1 MILPPNAGPRKEPRT
16 NRRIG
21 ASPRSNPRPTVK
33 PPIPEP
39 PPEDTPLPIDV
50 LPPEVA
56 ALLETL
62 PPDQRL
68 PPELLAPF
76 VLQRTPLANAYLTAW
91 SYMLNSRF
99 LDELYDRY
107 RGRSYEQILTFA
119 QFVELTRDALVLHK
133 GSGRASLE
141 QADEQ
146 GRLPI
151 CHGAFYG
158 KLGRV
163 PMGLSLGFME
173 ECTERL
179 RALRPKGVWA
189 EPLPAALAG
198 MTVTIADGKQI
209 KKVAK
214 RLLPLRT
221 KPGSIIGGKILAI
234 YVPAEGL
241 VVAMAADPDGE
252 ANDVRLMPEAI
263 RRASA
268 RIQGVKLWVADR
280 QFCDL
285 NLPAV
290 LTDQGDHFL
299 FRRTKKMTFT
309 ADPSRPQRQ
318 AVDSQGRTVIE
329 QWGWIGAEREKR
341 RRYVRQI
348 HLVRPGQDDV
358 YLVTDLLDENAYPA
372 DDLLLVYLKRWEI
385 ERVFQKIT
393 EVFSLQQLIGCTP
406 EATIF
411 QASFCMVLYN
421 LLQLM
426 CAFMAASQ
434 EALVAE
440 AVSIEKL
447 FGDLHRQL
455 TTLVVLF
462 PSVMIVGWYTA
473 VWSPEEVG
481 RRLQVLIGASWTP
494 RYRKAVNKKP
504 RPKVTKAK
512 CSGAHTSVHKVLT
525 LERKK
530 HESARGDP
538 NTKS

>member
-1 MILPPNAGPRKEPRT
+1 M
-16 NRRIG
+16 
-21 ASPRSNPRPTVK
+21 
-33 PPIPEP
+33 
-39 PPEDTPLPIDV
+39 PIDV

-56 ALLETL
+56 ALLAAL
-62 PPDQRL
+62 PPDQEL
-68 PPELLAPF
+68 PLKVLAPF
-76 VLQRTPLANAYLTAW
+76 VLQRVPLANACLTAW
-91 SYMLNSRF
+91 SYMLNSDF
-99 LDELYDRY
+99 LDDLYDRH
-107 RGRSYEQILTFA
+107 RGRSYEDILTFPN
-119 QFVELTRDALVLHK
+119 FVELARDALVLYK

-141 QADEQ
+141 RADEQ
-146 GRLPI
+146 EQLPT

-158 KLGRV
+158 KLARI
-163 PMGLSLGFME
+163 PIGLSLGFME

-179 RALRPKGVWA
+179 RALRPTGVWA
-189 EPLPAALAG
+189 EPLPASLAG
-198 MTVTIADGKQI
+198 MTVTIVDGKQI
-209 KKVAK
+209 KNVAK

-221 KPGSIIGGKILAI
+221 KPGSIIGGKILGI

-241 VVAMAADPDGE
+241 VVAMSADPDGE

-263 RRASA
+263 RRANA
-268 RIQGVKLWVADR
+268 RIKGVKLWVADR

-285 NLPAV
+285 NLPTV

-299 FRRTKKMTFT
+299 FRRTMKMGFA
-309 ADPSRPQRQ
+309 ADPSRPQKQ

-329 QWGWIGAEREKR
+329 QWGWIGAEKEKR

-358 YLVTDLLDENAYPA
+358 YLITDLLDGKAYPA

-393 EVFSLQQLIGCTP
+393 EVFSLQQLIGCSP

-434 EALVAE
+434 KDLVAE

-447 FGDLHRQL
+447 FEDVQRQL

-462 PSVMIVGWYTA
+462 PSATIAGWYTA
-473 VWSPEEVG
+473 VWTPEEVS
-481 RRLQVLIGASWTP
+481 RRLQVLMGASWTP

-512 CSGAHTSVHKVLT
+512 SSGAHTSVHKVLHA
-525 LERKK
+525 ERKTQQP
-530 HESARGDP
+530 ARGDP
-538 NTKS
+538 KAKS

>member
-1 MILPPNAGPRKEPRT
+1 VAINA
-16 NRRIG
+16 
-21 ASPRSNPRPTVK
+21 
-33 PPIPEP
+33 
-39 PPEDTPLPIDV
+39 

-56 ALLETL
+56 DLLAAL
-62 PPDQRL
+62 PPDHEL
-68 PPELLAPF
+68 PLEVLAPF
-76 VLQRTPLANAYLTAW
+76 VLQRVPLANACLTAW
-91 SYMLNSRF
+91 SYMLDSDF
-99 LDELYDRY
+99 LDNLYDRH
-107 RGRSYEQILTFA
+107 RGRSYEDILTFPN
-119 QFVELTRDALVLHK
+119 FVELVRDALVLHK

-141 QADEQ
+141 RADEQ
-146 GRLPI
+146 EQLPT
-151 CHGAFYG
+151 CRGAFYG
-158 KLGRV
+158 KLSRI
-163 PMGLSLGFME
+163 PIGLSLGFME

-179 RALRPKGVWA
+179 RTLRPTGVWA
-189 EPLPAALAG
+189 EPLPASLAG
-198 MTVTIADGKQI
+198 MTVTIVDGKQI
-209 KKVAK
+209 KNVAK

-221 KPGSIIGGKILAI
+221 KPGSIIGGKILGI
-234 YVPAEGL
+234 YIPAEAL

-263 RRASA
+263 RRANA
-268 RIQGVKLWVADR
+268 RIKGVKLWVADR

-285 NLPAV
+285 NLPTV
-290 LTDQGDHFL
+290 LTNQGDHFL
-299 FRRTKKMTFT
+299 FRRTMKMIFT
-309 ADPSRPQRQ
+309 ADPGRPQRQ

-329 QWGWIGAEREKR
+329 QWGWIGAAKEKR

-358 YLVTDLLDENAYPA
+358 YLVTDLLDEKAYPA

-393 EVFSLQQLIGCTP
+393 EVFSLQQLIGCSP

-434 EALVAE
+434 KDLVAE

-447 FGDLHRQL
+447 FEDVHRQL

-462 PSVMIVGWYTA
+462 PSAMIAGWYTA
-473 VWSPEEVG
+473 EWIPEDVS
-481 RRLQVLIGASWTP
+481 RRLQVLMGASWTP
-494 RYRKAVNKKP
+494 RYRKAINKKP

-512 CSGAHTSVHKVLT
+512 CSGAHTSVHKVLQA
-525 LERKK
+525 ERKK
-530 HESARGDP
+530 PRPTQGDP
-538 NTKS
+538 

>member
-1 MILPPNAGPRKEPRT
+1 MILPPSSGTPKKLPT

-21 ASPRSNPRPTVK
+21 AGPRSNPRPGVK

-39 PPEDTPLPIDV
+39 PPRDAPLPINA

-56 ALLETL
+56 AVLAAL
-62 PPDQRL
+62 PPDQDL
-68 PPELLAPF
+68 PLEILAPF
-76 VLQRTPLANAYLTAW
+76 VLQRVPLANACLTAW
-91 SYMLNSRF
+91 SYMLNADF
-99 LDELYDRY
+99 LDQLYERY
-107 RGRSYEQILTFA
+107 RGRSYEDILTFPN
-119 QFVELTRDALVLHK
+119 FVELIRDALVLYE

-141 QADEQ
+141 RADEQ
-146 GRLPI
+146 GQLPT
-151 CHGAFYG
+151 CQGAFYG
-158 KLGRV
+158 KLSRV
-163 PMGLSLGFME
+163 PIGLSLSFME

-179 RALRPKGVWA
+179 RVLRPTGVWA
-189 EPLPAALAG
+189 EPLPASLAG
-198 MTVTIADGKQI
+198 MAVTITDGKQI
-209 KKVAK
+209 KNVAK

-221 KPGSIIGGKILAI
+221 KPGSIIGGKILGI
-234 YVPAEGL
+234 YLPAEGL
-241 VVAMAADPDGE
+241 VVAIAADPDGE

-263 RRASA
+263 RRATA
-268 RIQGVKLWVADR
+268 RIKGVKLWVADR

-285 NLPAV
+285 NLPTI
-290 LTDQGDHFL
+290 LTNQGDHFL
-299 FRRTKKMTFT
+299 FRRTKKLSFA

-329 QWGWIGAEREKR
+329 QWGWIGAEKEKR

-358 YLVTDLLDENAYPA
+358 YLVTDLLDEKAYPA
-372 DDLLLVYLKRWEI
+372 EDLLLVYLKRWEI

-393 EVFSLQQLIGCTP
+393 EVFSLQQLIGSSP

-434 EALVAE
+434 KDLVAE

-447 FGDLHRQL
+447 FEDVQRQL

-462 PSVMIVGWYTA
+462 PSAMIAGWYTA
-473 VWSPEEVG
+473 VWTPEEVS
-481 RRLQVLIGASWTP
+481 RRLQVLMGASWTP

-504 RPKVTKAK
+504 RPKVKKAK
-512 CSGAHTSVHKVLT
+512 GSGAHTSVHKVLHA
-525 LERKK
+525 EQKK
-530 HESARGDP
+530 QKPTRGDP
-538 NTKS
+538 